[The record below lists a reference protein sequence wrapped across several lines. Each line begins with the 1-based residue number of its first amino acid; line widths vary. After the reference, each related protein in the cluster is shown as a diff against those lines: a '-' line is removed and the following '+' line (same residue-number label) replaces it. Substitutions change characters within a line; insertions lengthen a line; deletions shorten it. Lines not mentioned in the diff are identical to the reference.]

1 VAGVILVRDGHSSSA
16 ARSLLPANVAASG
29 RVLLLVAFIGIAVGL
44 RTEVFRNG
52 LLDGVEEGLL
62 FGSLWLGIAF
72 VGGLRWSRPDPRA
85 LAGGLVAG
93 IVLLALPLAL
103 HPEAR
108 AVVLGHAAGFWPWVA
123 ATSLVACAEE
133 AVLRGS
139 LWRAIATAAGE
150 PAALIATSV
159 LFALIHVPIYGTSV
173 VPLDLGVGL
182 VLGGLRLWFGGV
194 AAPAAAHLVADL
206 GTWWL

>member
-1 VAGVILVRDGHSSSA
+1 MAGVSLVHAGQSNPA
-16 ARSLLPANVAASG
+16 ARSLPGNVVAAG
-29 RVLLLVAFIGIAVGL
+29 RVLVLVALIGLAVGW

-93 IVLLALPLAL
+93 LVLLALPLAL

-108 AVVLGHAAGFWPWVA
+108 SAVFGHAAGFWPWVA

-139 LWRAIATAAGE
+139 LWRAIATAGE
-150 PAALIATSV
+150 PAALVATSV
-159 LFALIHVPIYGTSV
+159 LFALIHVPVYGTAV